1 MNYDI
6 AVGPCVALEGGFVII
21 KLEGVLLRKLLP
33 SFVFKVR
40 TDALLRVPLALCSQ
54 SRPPQPGQE
63 VYLDFSRVEAGM
75 EAFVD
80 PGGDGHYETV
90 DIRQL
95 LQNLNPLTA
104 PVMTPKPR
112 AAHWPIKP
120 GR

>member
-6 AVGPCVALEGGFVII
+6 AVGPCVALEGDHVIV

-33 SFVFKVR
+33 DFPFAVR
-40 TDALLRVPLALCSQ
+40 TSALLRVPLTVCSQ
-54 SRPPQPGQE
+54 SRPPRPGQE
-63 VYLDFSRVEAGM
+63 VYLDFARVEAGS
-75 EAFVD
+75 EAWVD
-80 PGGDGHYETV
+80 PAGDGHYEKV

-95 LQNLNPLTA
+95 LQNLNPSTA
-104 PVMTPKPR
+104 PVLAPKPR